1 MKMTTKKMMGLLAIA
16 APLMTMQASAEFTG
30 SLTADYATMY
40 EFRGVNRANNLV
52 DTTLSLSTEYN
63 GFTVSGGIWNA
74 FTDDDSSFVDNE
86 ARYRVSVSR
95 AFGPVTAEL
104 GYVYYTFPGDTDF
117 NTQELFI
124 SGSMEVYNGVI
135 ATVTGSYDFDLF
147 EGWYIDANLSKSF
160 KVNDILSVV
169 LSGGMGA
176 YQSYGYFDNGVNH
189 LYLKASVPY
198 VIKQDVTVTPYV
210 KYTNADSDFPADFTT
225 QGDDF
230 GGENLI
236 GGISVGIA
244 F

>member
-1 MKMTTKKMMGLLAIA
+1 
-16 APLMTMQASAEFTG
+16 
-30 SLTADYATMY
+30 
-40 EFRGVNRANNLV
+40 
-52 DTTLSLSTEYN
+52 
-63 GFTVSGGIWNA
+63 
-74 FTDDDSSFVDNE
+74 
-86 ARYRVSVSR
+86 
-95 AFGPVTAEL
+95 
-104 GYVYYTFPGDTDF
+104 
-117 NTQELFI
+117 
-124 SGSMEVYNGVI
+124 MEVYNGVI

-225 QGDDF
+225 PGADF